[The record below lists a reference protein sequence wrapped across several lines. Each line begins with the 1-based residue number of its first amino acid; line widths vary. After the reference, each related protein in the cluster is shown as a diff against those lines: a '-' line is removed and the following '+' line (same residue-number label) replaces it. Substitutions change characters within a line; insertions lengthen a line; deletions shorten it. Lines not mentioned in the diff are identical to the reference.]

1 MRYRMIPA
9 VLAGIL
15 TVCSLT
21 GCGNTGASGNTDDI
35 NTEDLPYGSTIS
47 IDSSRSMTISSD
59 KRFIDD
65 ALTETIYTYYHSIE
79 TKDGEAFSSVMFPI
93 YHEYQ
98 LSEYY
103 EDEVTDQELLEST
116 YDSIKE
122 YFGYDF
128 AYSFIDI
135 TDVKYKTGESSSRD
149 GLVMMLDQ
157 LAEGKDIKPISD
169 ETQNLYEMT
178 VTRYV
183 DKQGSG
189 TKKET
194 EDSLVGE
201 TLFAIQYQGK
211 WYLMYG

>member
-15 TVCSLT
+15 TVCSLM
-21 GCGNTGASGNTDDI
+21 GCGNSGASGNTDDI

-157 LAEGKDIKPISD
+157 LAEEKDIKPISD

>member
-21 GCGNTGASGNTDDI
+21 GCGNTGASRNTDDI

-103 EDEVTDQELLEST
+103 EDEVTDQELLESI

-157 LAEGKDIKPISD
+157 LAEEKDIKPISD